1 MIGQKIH
8 NYHIEELLG
17 EGGMGTVY
25 RAIDTVL
32 QRTVAVKVLHPHLV
46 RDSSFFERFRN
57 EAILS
62 AKLSHPN
69 VAMLYNFFSEKND
82 NYMIMEFID
91 GLTLE
96 KLLKQHGGLSV
107 EIVFKIMIQAL
118 EGLQHAHE
126 KGIFHRDIK
135 PANLMLTKDGRVKL
149 MDFGIA
155 RMVGS
160 QRLTR
165 ADRVVGTLEYMAP
178 ELLDG
183 SEATVQSDLYAI
195 GVLMYELLSG
205 KMPFEATTDATLITQ
220 ILTKKPI
227 PIRNRIKDLPK
238 KIEEIL
244 DSLLQKKP
252 EKRFVSANDLR
263 QTLANLV
270 APSLVTLQMLQSQT
284 TEMPATS
291 QYEKA
296 KTTHSFLG
304 ETQVLASKQTV
315 IQQINK
321 KLFTAEGLILG
332 GSILA
337 ALLILVGGIFFFTA
351 DEAKKDDVVII
362 TPTTQVTLPTE
373 EKPQDDF
380 VNTPIRPVETPTT
393 KDEPIKPKQ
402 KEEKL
407 KQEKAKEEKN
417 KQERTNEPTKK
428 DEPPAKTLVVAPST
442 PVEKAPETV
451 KEVARP
457 AAKVTKTVSLRNM
470 SVALALDETISS
482 NDANIKGRMVALR
495 ILDDVVVDGVTVIQA
510 GTRANGIVTNARS
523 SNDGKSF
530 LEFRPERVQA
540 VNGQWISLKS
550 PSLGKSG
557 STLEAVI
564 FTKGTRI
571 LPDPKTVSTILNI
584 TL

>member
-1 MIGQKIH
+1 
-8 NYHIEELLG
+8 
-17 EGGMGTVY
+17 
-25 RAIDTVL
+25 
-32 QRTVAVKVLHPHLV
+32 
-46 RDSSFFERFRN
+46 
-57 EAILS
+57 
-62 AKLSHPN
+62 
-69 VAMLYNFFSEKND
+69 
-82 NYMIMEFID
+82 MIMEFID

-107 EIVFKIMIQAL
+107 EVVFKIMIQAL

-227 PIRNRIKDLPK
+227 PIRSRIKELPK

-244 DSLLQKKP
+244 ETLLQKKP
-252 EKRFVSANDLR
+252 EKRFGSASELR

-270 APSLVTLQMLQSQT
+270 APGLVTLQMLKSQT
-284 TEMPATS
+284 ADMPATR
-291 QYEKA
+291 QFEKA

-304 ETQVLASKQTV
+304 ETHVLASKPTV

-321 KLFTAEGLILG
+321 KIFTTEGLILG
-332 GSILA
+332 GSVIA
-337 ALLILVGGIFFFTA
+337 AILILVGGIFFFTSEEKEK
-351 DEAKKDDVVII
+351 EAENV
-362 TPTTQVTLPTE
+362 TPTTQVILPETPKKE
-373 EKPQDDF
+373 DQFEPIPAQ
-380 VNTPIRPVETPTT
+380 NTQTPVE
-393 KDEPIKPKQ
+393 KDEKEQPIKPKP
-402 KEEKL
+402 KEEKP
-407 KQEKAKEEKN
+407 KQEKPKEEKN
-417 KQERTNEPTKK
+417 IEPIKK
-428 DEPPAKTLVVAPST
+428 DEPPAKNVVVVPST
-442 PVEKAPETV
+442 PVEKTPEPV
-451 KEVARP
+451 KETPKPVA
-457 AAKVTKTVSLRNM
+457 KSTKTVSLRNM

-482 NDANIKGRMVALR
+482 NDASIKGRMVALR
-495 ILDDVVVDGVTVIQA
+495 ILDDVVVDGVTVIAA

-530 LEFRPERVQA
+530 LEFKPERVQA
-540 VNGQWISLKS
+540 VNGQWLSLKS

-557 STLEAVI
+557 SSTEAVV

-571 LPDPKTVSTILNI
+571 LPDPKIVSTILNI